1 MGKVMIVEAIKNNIK
16 GIQLSSEDAAS
27 AMKEIM
33 SGTASPSQI
42 AAVLISLSMK
52 GESVKEITALAQTM
66 KEFANKINPVYQD
79 RLVDIVGTG
88 GDKIKT
94 INLSTISAFVVATAG
109 VKVAKHGNR
118 AATGKCGSADV
129 LNRLGYK
136 LDTKPDLVKRC
147 IEEVG
152 IGFMFAPIFHPAMKN
167 VIMTRKEIGVK
178 TIFNILGPL
187 TNPASADSMVVGV
200 ADSKLIQPYAEILPN
215 LGCKRAV
222 IVHGIDGLDEIAT
235 FGKTKMRFIGDIEND
250 GKEITVEAKDFN
262 LREITPEEITG
273 MGIDYNAKIMF
284 QILSNQLP
292 LDNPNV
298 EAVIANSAI
307 GFLIAA
313 EATSIG
319 EGVEKAKEVIA
330 SGRCIDKL
338 KEFVKFV
345 EGDMTKIEEFE
356 SS

>member
-1 MGKVMIVEAIKNNIK
+1 MIVDAIKDNIK

-33 SGTASPSQI
+33 SGTATPSQI
-42 AAVLISLSMK
+42 AAFLISLNMK
-52 GESVKEITALAQTM
+52 GESVKEITSMAQIM

-94 INLSTISAFVVATAG
+94 INLSTISAFVVAATG

-136 LDTKPDLVKRC
+136 LDTEPDLVKRC

-167 VIMTRKEIGVK
+167 VITTRKEIGVK

-200 ADSKLIQPYAEILPN
+200 ADSKLIQSYSEILPN

-235 FGKTKMRFIGDIEND
+235 FGKTKMKFIGDIENS

-262 LREITPEEITG
+262 LREITPEEIAGT
-273 MGIDYNAKIMF
+273 GIDYNAKIMF

-292 LDNPNV
+292 LNNPNV

-307 GFLIAA
+307 GLIVAGK
-313 EATSIG
+313 ATSVS
-319 EGVEKAKEVIA
+319 EGVEKAKEIIA
-330 SGRCIDKL
+330 SGNCINKL
-338 KEFVKFV
+338 KEFIKFV
-345 EGDMTKIEEFE
+345 DGDTVKIEEFE

>member
-1 MGKVMIVEAIKNNIK
+1 MIVDAIKNNIK
-16 GIQLSSEDAAS
+16 GIELSSEDAAS

-33 SGTASPSQI
+33 SGTATPSQI
-42 AAVLISLSMK
+42 SAFLISLSMK
-52 GESVKEITALAQTM
+52 GESVKEITALAQIM
-66 KEFANKINPVYQD
+66 KEFANKINPVCQD

-136 LDTKPDLVKRC
+136 LDTKPDLVKKC
-147 IEEVG
+147 IEEIG

-167 VIMTRKEIGVK
+167 VITTRKEIGVK

-200 ADSKLIQPYAEILPN
+200 ADSKLIQSYAEILPN

-235 FGKTKMRFIGDIEND
+235 FGKTKMKFIGDIEND
-250 GKEITVEAKDFN
+250 GKEIIIEAKDFN
-262 LREITPEEITG
+262 LREITPEEIAGT
-273 MGIDYNAKIMF
+273 GIDYNAKIMF

-292 LDNPNV
+292 INNPNV

-307 GFLIAA
+307 GFLVAA
-313 EATSIG
+313 KATSVS

-330 SGRCIDKL
+330 SGKCIEKL

-345 EGDMTKIEEFE
+345 DGDIAKIEEFE

>member
-1 MGKVMIVEAIKNNIK
+1 M
-16 GIQLSSEDAAS
+16 
-27 AMKEIM
+27 
-33 SGTASPSQI
+33 
-42 AAVLISLSMK
+42 
-52 GESVKEITALAQTM
+52 
-66 KEFANKINPVYQD
+66 
-79 RLVDIVGTG
+79 
-88 GDKIKT
+88 
-94 INLSTISAFVVATAG
+94 
-109 VKVAKHGNR
+109 
-118 AATGKCGSADV
+118 
-129 LNRLGYK
+129 
-136 LDTKPDLVKRC
+136 
-147 IEEVG
+147 
-152 IGFMFAPIFHPAMKN
+152 
-167 VIMTRKEIGVK
+167 RK
-178 TIFNILGPL
+178 
-187 TNPASADSMVVGV
+187 S
-200 ADSKLIQPYAEILPN
+200 
-215 LGCKRAV
+215 
-222 IVHGIDGLDEIAT
+222 
-235 FGKTKMRFIGDIEND
+235 
-250 GKEITVEAKDFN
+250 FN